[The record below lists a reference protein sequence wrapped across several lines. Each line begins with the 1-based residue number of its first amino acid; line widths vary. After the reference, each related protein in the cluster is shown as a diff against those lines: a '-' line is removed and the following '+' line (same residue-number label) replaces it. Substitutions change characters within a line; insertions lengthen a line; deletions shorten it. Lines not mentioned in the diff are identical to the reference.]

1 MNALNSRDPSG
12 PQAARGSDH
21 KEHHVKIILNQEVR
35 GVGAPGDIVDVS
47 PGYGRNYLLPRNLAR
62 LATPGAIRQAEGI
75 RARRAER
82 EIADLEQAR
91 SIAGHLEALKV
102 VIPAKAGKEGRL
114 FGSITTPQV
123 ADAVERTGGT
133 AIDRRRIHLDA
144 PIKSIGT
151 HRLTIRLHPEV
162 EATVNVEVV
171 PG

>member
-1 MNALNSRDPSG
+1 M
-12 PQAARGSDH
+12 
-21 KEHHVKIILNQEVR
+21 KVILNQEVR

-47 PGYGRNYLLPRNLAR
+47 AGYGRNYLLPRNLAR

-75 RARRAER
+75 RARRAE
-82 EIADLEQAR
+82 R

-133 AIDRRRIHLDA
+133 SIDRRRIHLDA
-144 PIKSIGT
+144 PIKSVGT